1 MSNQPPIEVPQGA
14 IRLNTDSQKL
24 EFFAQDRWYEM
35 ATESAS
41 AGDTGGV
48 RGLFYRG
55 YVGPTNS
62 NAIDYI
68 NISTKG
74 DAIDFGDALAEARQA
89 GATGSNTR
97 AVVVGRNSANDTIEF
112 VTFSSA
118 GNASDFGNSTASRA
132 GAPSAVSN
140 GTRGI
145 FAGGEAPSLTNLI
158 DFITIAQ
165 TGNATDFGDLSVI
178 HSDGAR
184 SQSPTR
190 GIIAGGRSP
199 ENSPNPYT
207 NVIEY
212 ITTAS
217 TGNGINF
224 GDLTDARNEPASDS
238 NTVRGIITGGNNP
251 SAVNTMEFITISTL
265 GNAQDFGDQSV
276 ATGSGRGSA
285 SSMRFVFALG
295 SSNKASIEYVQIMT
309 TGNSIDFG
317 DLSVSRSQAA
327 GVSNGHGGLG

>member
-1 MSNQPPIEVPQGA
+1 MSLPPVEIPLGA
-14 IRLNTDSQKL
+14 IRFNSDSQKL
-24 EFFAQDRWYEM
+24 EYWM
-35 ATESAS
+35 GSAWMQIQTFS
-41 AGDTGGV
+41 PNLDGGV

-55 YVGPTNS
+55 YTGSANS
-62 NAIDYI
+62 NVIDYVTI
-68 NISTKG
+68 PSAGN
-74 DAIDFGDALAEARQA
+74 AIDFGDGLAEARQA

-112 VTFSSA
+112 VTFSST
-118 GNASDFGNSTASRA
+118 GNASDFGNSTANRA

-140 GTRGI
+140 GTRAC

-165 TGNATDFGDLSVI
+165 TGNAVDFGDLSVI

-212 ITTAS
+212 IITAS
-217 TGNGINF
+217 TGNGTDF
-224 GDLTDARNEPASDS
+224 GDLTAARNEPASDS
-238 NTVRGIITGGNNP
+238 NTVRGIITGGNTP
-251 SAVNTMEFITISTL
+251 TSVNTMEFITIATG
-265 GNAQDFGDQSV
+265 GNAVNFGDQSA

-285 SSMRFVFALG
+285 SPTRFVFALG
-295 SSNKASIEYVQIMT
+295 TSDRSIIEYVEIATQ
-309 TGNSIDFG
+309 GDSVDFG
-317 DLSVSRSQAA
+317 DLTVSRSQAA